1 MAGQKQGARGRGA
14 TSGGSARA
22 SKSTGSASGR
32 TAASRGTGNQ
42 AAGGGKAAASRTNGT
57 RTTGGRATG
66 SKTADRR
73 GPGSHAGGSQAGG
86 SRAAGATAVVNGASG
101 ARPTAAIPAASRPDP
116 AWAARLPWLFALVRP
131 FRSMSGLQL
140 ATLIL
145 SLCGLGVSIYLT
157 IAHFDTKVALICSD
171 KGLVNCEEVTTSP
184 TSMVF
189 GTIPVAVLGLA
200 FYVFMTIV
208 NSPLGWHWQAGSRR
222 RGWSGAVQSAI
233 PWVRLGSLI
242 VGMIFVLYLIYAEL
256 IDIGAICLWCTSVHV
271 LTFLLFC
278 LVVFD
283 ACFSWGRTDTG
294 RQY

>member
-14 TSGGSARA
+14 TSGGSART
-22 SKSTGSASGR
+22 S
-32 TAASRGTGNQ
+32 
-42 AAGGGKAAASRTNGT
+42 
-57 RTTGGRATG
+57 RATG
-66 SKTADRR
+66 NKTAGSNARTTAAK
-73 GPGSHAGGSQAGG
+73 PGAAKTSAADGRAAG
-86 SRAAGATAVVNGASG
+86 SRTAGRTAGATAVANGSST
-101 ARPTAAIPAASRPDP
+101 ARATSALPTSSAPDP
-116 AWAARLPWLFALVRP
+116 AWAARLPWLFAIVRP
-131 FRSMSGLQL
+131 FRSLTGLQL

-157 IAHFDTKVALICSD
+157 IAHYDTKVALICSD

-200 FYVFMTIV
+200 FYVFMVVV
-208 NSPLGWHWQAGSRR
+208 NSPLGWGWQAGPRR

-233 PWVRLGSLI
+233 PWARLGSLI

-271 LTFLLFC
+271 ITFLLFC
-278 LVVFD
+278 LIVFD

-294 RQY
+294 RRY